1 MPISGAR
8 TPGADSSAL
17 TPASAHTHRAPRR
30 ALLYAH
36 HADLVLSGHVH
47 AYERTHAVF
56 DGCRDECGPIYLN
69 LGDGGNREG
78 AYVPWLTPQPEC
90 ARAVASGFG
99 VGGPARQGLLWS
111 CDLRPTPPR
120 ALAPSPHRLPPSARA
135 ARPLL
140 HAPPGGP
147 PSAREPSARAC

>member
-69 LGDGGNREG
+69 L
-78 AYVPWLTPQPEC
+78 LT
-90 ARAVASGFG
+90 SLGM
-99 VGGPARQGLLWS
+99 
-111 CDLRPTPPR
+111 LRFICQLVT
-120 ALAPSPHRLPPSARA
+120 
-135 ARPLL
+135 
-140 HAPPGGP
+140 
-147 PSAREPSARAC
+147 CTF